1 MYLAIIFGTGVI
13 HVGLWAAF
21 YGLRVHRVAF
31 FNDHG
36 WLAFGAPPLVF
47 LLAYAFAVGLGA
59 DAASRRARFRWPLAA
74 LLCLVFQYAAVLVA
88 FNTWGT

>member
-1 MYLAIIFGTGVI
+1 MYLAIVFGTGVI

-21 YGLRVHRVAF
+21 YGLRVHGVAF
-31 FNDHG
+31 FLDHG
-36 WLAFGAPPLVF
+36 WLAFGTPALAF
-47 LLAYAFAVGLGA
+47 LLVYAFAVGYGA
-59 DAASRRARFRWPLAA
+59 NDGSRRVRFRWPLAA